1 MKSVNSNNNP
11 VNMYAYNSRT
21 NYVLDVKDT
30 YIHRLEQEQLKLINV
45 LRGKEIKR
53 FNTLYD
59 EIVDRI
65 NAEEL

>member
-1 MKSVNSNNNP
+1 MTNINSNNNKG
-11 VNMYAYNSRT
+11 NMYAYSSRV

-30 YIHRLEQEQLKLINV
+30 YIHRLEQEQVKLINV

-53 FNTLYD
+53 FNTIYN